1 MKNLIMALFLSLSF
15 SAFAQE
21 SETPAHSNPGIGQEM
36 KELQQDV
43 RKERNKA
50 AHQHRKS
57 KKTQ

>member
-1 MKNLIMALFLSLSF
+1 MALFLSLSF